1 MQANVFQSD
10 YRLLNEDELVYKIS
24 NRKNVLFDSESSFGD
39 IVNQLT
45 PGRMEIALAA
55 VELYTRKKARNYLR
69 EKIHSSTDVFRIMQ
83 PIMVNQ
89 EVEELWAIYMNMASR
104 IVKMKRI
111 SVGGIAQT
119 LVDIRILLKEALLC
133 NAVAMTICHNHPSGN
148 VRPSSADDQLT
159 EKISKACK
167 TMDIRF
173 LDHLIIA
180 DDTYYSYADEGRLY

>member
-1 MQANVFQSD
+1 MQANVFQTD
-10 YRLLNEDELVYKIS
+10 FRMLNEDELVYKIS
-24 NRKNVLFDSESSFGD
+24 NRKNVQFDSESSFGD

-55 VELYTRKKARNYLR
+55 VELYTRKKARNNLR
-69 EKIHSSTDVFRIMQ
+69 EKIHSSTDVYRIMQ

-180 DDTYYSYADEGRLY
+180 DDTYYSYEDEGRLY

>member
-10 YRLLNEDELVYKIS
+10 FRMLNEDELVYKIS
-24 NRKNVLFDSESSFGD
+24 NRKNVQFDSESSFGD

-55 VELYTRKKARNYLR
+55 VELYTRKKARNNLR
-69 EKIHSSTDVFRIMQ
+69 EKIHSSTDVYRIMQ
-83 PIMVNQ
+83 SIMVNQ

>member
-10 YRLLNEDELVYKIS
+10 FRMLNEDELVYKIS
-24 NRKNVLFDSESSFGD
+24 NRKNVQFDSESSFDD

-55 VELYTRKKARNYLR
+55 VELYTRKKARNNLR
-69 EKIHSSTDVFRIMQ
+69 EKIHSSTDVYRVMQ

-173 LDHLIIA
+173 LDHVIIA
-180 DDTYYSYADEGRLY
+180 DDTYYSYEDEGRLY

>member
-10 YRLLNEDELVYKIS
+10 FRMLNEDELIYKIS
-24 NRKNVLFDSESSFGD
+24 NRKNVQFDSESSFDD

-55 VELYTRKKARNYLR
+55 VELYTRKKARNNLR
-69 EKIHSSTDVFRIMQ
+69 EKIHSSTDVYRVMQ

-111 SVGGIAQT
+111 SVGGISHT
-119 LVDIRILLKEALLC
+119 IVDIRILLKEALLC

-180 DDTYYSYADEGRLY
+180 DDTFYSYADEGRLY

>member
-10 YRLLNEDELVYKIS
+10 FRMLNEDELVYKIS
-24 NRKNVLFDSESSFGD
+24 NRKNVQFDSESSFGD

-55 VELYTRKKARNYLR
+55 VELYTRKKARNNLR
-69 EKIHSSTDVFRIMQ
+69 EKIHSSTDVYRIMQ

-104 IVKMKRI
+104 IVKMKRK

>member
-1 MQANVFQSD
+1 MQAKVFQSD
-10 YRLLNEDELVYKIS
+10 FRMLNEDELVYKIS
-24 NRKNVLFDSESSFGD
+24 NRKNVQFDSESSFGD

-55 VELYTRKKARNYLR
+55 VELYTRKKARNNLR
-69 EKIHSSTDVFRIMQ
+69 EKIHSSTDVYRIMQ

-119 LVDIRILLKEALLC
+119 LVDMRILLKEALLC

-180 DDTYYSYADEGRLY
+180 DDTYYSYGDEGRLY

>member
-10 YRLLNEDELVYKIS
+10 FRMLNEDELVYKIS
-24 NRKNVLFDSESSFGD
+24 NRKNVLFDSESSFDD

-55 VELYTRKKARNYLR
+55 VELYTRKKARNNLR
-69 EKIHSSTDVFRIMQ
+69 EKIHSSTDVYRIMQ

-173 LDHLIIA
+173 LDHVIIA

>member
-1 MQANVFQSD
+1 MQAKVFQSD
-10 YRLLNEDELVYKIS
+10 FRMLNEDELVYKIS
-24 NRKNVLFDSESSFGD
+24 NRKNVQFDSESSFGD

-55 VELYTRKKARNYLR
+55 VELYTRKKARNNLR
-69 EKIHSSTDVFRIMQ
+69 EKIHSSTDVYRIMQ

>member
-1 MQANVFQSD
+1 MQAKVFQSD
-10 YRLLNEDELVYKIS
+10 FRMLNEDELVYKIS
-24 NRKNVLFDSESSFGD
+24 NRKNVQFDSESSFDD

-55 VELYTRKKARNYLR
+55 VELYTRKKARNNLR
-69 EKIHSSTDVFRIMQ
+69 EKIHSSTDVYRIMQ

-173 LDHLIIA
+173 LDHVIIS

>member
-10 YRLLNEDELVYKIS
+10 IRMLNEDELVYKIS
-24 NRKNVLFDSESSFGD
+24 NRKNVQFDSESSFDD

-55 VELYTRKKARNYLR
+55 VELYTRKKARNNLR
-69 EKIHSSTDVFRIMQ
+69 EKIHSSTDVYRIMQ

-180 DDTYYSYADEGRLY
+180 DDTYYSYADVGRLY

>member
-10 YRLLNEDELVYKIS
+10 FRMLNEDELVYKIS
-24 NRKNVLFDSESSFGD
+24 NRKNVQFDSESSFDD

-55 VELYTRKKARNYLR
+55 VELYTRKKARNNLR
-69 EKIHSSTDVFRIMQ
+69 EKIHSSTDVYRIMQ

-180 DDTYYSYADEGRLY
+180 DDTYYSYEDEGRLY

>member
-10 YRLLNEDELVYKIS
+10 FRMLNEDELVYKIS
-24 NRKNVLFDSESSFGD
+24 NRKNVQFDSESSFGD

-55 VELYTRKKARNYLR
+55 VELYTRKKARNNLR
-69 EKIHSSTDVFRIMQ
+69 EKIHSSTDVYRIMQ
-83 PIMVNQ
+83 PIMVNL

>member
-1 MQANVFQSD
+1 MQTNVFQSD
-10 YRLLNEDELVYKIS
+10 FRMLNEDELVYKIS
-24 NRKNVLFDSESSFGD
+24 NRKNVQFDSESSFDD

-55 VELYTRKKARNYLR
+55 VELYTRKKARNNLR
-69 EKIHSSTDVFRIMQ
+69 EKIHSSTDVYRLMQ
-83 PIMVNQ
+83 QIMVTQ

-111 SVGGIAQT
+111 SVGGISHT
-119 LVDIRILLKEALLC
+119 IVDIRILLKEALLY

-180 DDTYYSYADEGRLY
+180 DDTYYSYA

>member
-1 MQANVFQSD
+1 MQANVFQTD
-10 YRLLNEDELVYKIS
+10 FRMFNEDELVYKIS
-24 NRKNVLFDSESSFGD
+24 NRKNVQFDSESSFGD

-55 VELYTRKKARNYLR
+55 VELYTRKKARNNLR
-69 EKIHSSTDVFRIMQ
+69 EKIHSSTDVYRIMQ
-83 PIMVNQ
+83 SIMVNQ

>member
-10 YRLLNEDELVYKIS
+10 FRMLNEDELVYKIS
-24 NRKNVLFDSESSFGD
+24 NRKNVQFDSESSFGD

-55 VELYTRKKARNYLR
+55 VELYTRKKARNNLR
-69 EKIHSSTDVFRIMQ
+69 EKIHSSTDVYRIMQ

-180 DDTYYSYADEGRLY
+180 DDTYYSYEDEGRLY

>member
-1 MQANVFQSD
+1 MTANVFQQD
-10 YRLLNEDELVYKIS
+10 FRMLNEDELVYKIS
-24 NRKNVLFDSESSFGD
+24 NRKNVQFDNESSFDD
-39 IVNQLT
+39 IINQLT

-55 VELYTRKKARNYLR
+55 VELYTRKKAKNNLR
-69 EKIHSSTDVFRIMQ
+69 DKIHSSTNVYRLMQ

-111 SVGGIAQT
+111 SIGGISQT
-119 LVDIRILLKEALLC
+119 IVDIRILLKEALLC

-148 VRPSSADDQLT
+148 ARPSKADDQLT

-173 LDHLIIA
+173 LDHVILA
-180 DDTYYSYADEGRLY
+180 DETYYSYADEGRLY

>member
-10 YRLLNEDELVYKIS
+10 FRMLNEDELVYKIS
-24 NRKNVLFDSESSFGD
+24 NRKNVQFDSESSFYD

-55 VELYTRKKARNYLR
+55 VELYTRKKARNNLR
-69 EKIHSSTDVFRIMQ
+69 EKIHSSTDVYRVMQ

-119 LVDIRILLKEALLC
+119 LVDIRILLKEALLS

-159 EKISKACK
+159 DKISKACK

>member
-1 MQANVFQSD
+1 MQANVFQTD
-10 YRLLNEDELVYKIS
+10 FRMLNEDELVYKIS

-55 VELYTRKKARNYLR
+55 VELYTRKKAKNNLR
-69 EKIHSSTDVFRIMQ
+69 EKIHSSTDVYRIMQ

-89 EVEELWAIYMNMASR
+89 EVEELWAIYMNMSSR

-173 LDHLIIA
+173 LDHVIIA

>member
-10 YRLLNEDELVYKIS
+10 FRMLNEDELVYKIS

-55 VELYTRKKARNYLR
+55 VELYTRKKARNNLR
-69 EKIHSSTDVFRIMQ
+69 EKIHSSTDVYRIMQ

-111 SVGGIAQT
+111 SVGGISQT

-173 LDHLIIA
+173 LDHVIIA

>member
-10 YRLLNEDELVYKIS
+10 FRMLNEDELVYKIS
-24 NRKNVLFDSESSFGD
+24 NRKNVQFDSESSFDD

-55 VELYTRKKARNYLR
+55 VELYTRKKARNNLR
-69 EKIHSSTDVFRIMQ
+69 EKIHSSIDVYRIMQ

>member
-1 MQANVFQSD
+1 MTANVFQQD
-10 YRLLNEDELVYKIS
+10 FRMLNEDELVYKIS
-24 NRKNVLFDSESSFGD
+24 NRKNVQFDNESSFDD
-39 IVNQLT
+39 IINQLT

-55 VELYTRKKARNYLR
+55 VELYTRKKAKNNLR
-69 EKIHSSTDVFRIMQ
+69 DKIHSSTDVYRLMQ

-111 SVGGIAQT
+111 SVGGISQT
-119 LVDIRILLKEALLC
+119 IVDIRILLKEALLC

-148 VRPSSADDQLT
+148 ARPSKADDQLT

-173 LDHLIIA
+173 LDHVILA
-180 DDTYYSYADEGRLY
+180 DETYYSYADEGRLY

>member
-10 YRLLNEDELVYKIS
+10 IRMLNEDELVYKIS
-24 NRKNVLFDSESSFGD
+24 NRKNVQFDSESSFDD

-55 VELYTRKKARNYLR
+55 VELYTRKKARNNLR
-69 EKIHSSTDVFRIMQ
+69 EKIHSSTDVYRVMQ

-173 LDHLIIA
+173 LDHVIIA